1 MLKTQGKRLR
11 EHMEELGKI
20 GAAPEGGVNRFTY
33 SKEYYESVELVRRYM
48 EDAGLETEVDP
59 VGNVIGTCRGI
70 GSFCWVPIL
79 TVCPMPEFLMGV

>member
-59 VGNVIGTCRGI
+59 VGNVIGHLPWGYWSDPFA
-70 GSFCWVPIL
+70 GFPY
-79 TVCPMPEFLMGV
+79 

>member
-48 EDAGLETEVDP
+48 LL
-59 VGNVIGTCRGI
+59 IGYLHSIKSMHRLI
-70 GSFCWVPIL
+70 QEIQL
-79 TVCPMPEFLMGV
+79 NIAYL